1 MPDFLELT
9 PFAPVVL
16 VFAYLAD
23 IVFGDPEGLP
33 HPVRW
38 IGRAISSLE
47 AVLRRFAL
55 TPSGERVAGAV
66 LVVMVAG
73 GVWAVSAAVL
83 YFAYIYSM
91 PVFYAFSAYIV
102 WTSLCAGS
110 LKGEAASVVSAF
122 EAEGLVEARSR
133 LSRIVG
139 RDTSG
144 LTSDG
149 VMRGAVETVAEN
161 SSDGIVAP
169 LFYLA
174 VGGPALMIA
183 YKAVNTL
190 DSMVGYKNERYLNF
204 GWAGARLDDVANFIP
219 ARISGVLIA
228 LSALFLGYN
237 SLGSLRVMVKDGRKH
252 PSPNSGISEAAMAG
266 ALGVRLG
273 GPSYYGGKYCD
284 KPYIGAEGASADA
297 SSVKASIR
305 VMSMTALLMVLIVFA
320 VRFVFAGAYNAA

>member
-1 MPDFLELT
+1 MPDLLELT

-23 IVFGDPEGLP
+23 MIFGDPEGLP

-38 IGRAISSLE
+38 IGRAIMLLE
-47 AVLRRFAL
+47 AQLRPLAS
-55 TPSGERVAGAV
+55 TPSGERFAGSV
-66 LVVMVAG
+66 LVFLTAG
-73 GVWAVSAAVL
+73 GVWAVSAALL

-91 PVFYAFSAYIV
+91 PAFYALSTYIV
-102 WTSLCAGS
+102 WTSLCVGS
-110 LKGEAASVVSAF
+110 LRKEAGSVVSAF
-122 EAEGLVEARSR
+122 EENGIVEARSR

-139 RDTSG
+139 RDTAD
-144 LTSDG
+144 LTTEG

-174 VGGPALMIA
+174 IGGPAFMIA

-204 GWAGARLDDVANFIP
+204 GWASARLDDVVNFIP
-219 ARISGVLIA
+219 ARISGGLIA
-228 LSALFLGYN
+228 LSAFFLGYN
-237 SLGSLRVMVKDGRKH
+237 SLGSLMVMFKDGRNH
-252 PSPNSGISEAAMAG
+252 PSPNSGVSEAAMAG

-273 GPSYYGGKYCD
+273 GPSYYGGKYCA
-284 KPYIGAEGASADA
+284 KPYIGEEGWEADA

-305 VMSMTALLMVLIVFA
+305 VMSATAILMVLIVFIA
-320 VRFVFAGAYNAA
+320 RLVFFDS

>member
-1 MPDFLELT
+1 MT

-23 IVFGDPEGLP
+23 MIFGDPEGLP

-38 IGRAISSLE
+38 IGRAIMRLE
-47 AVLRRFAL
+47 AVLRGFAS
-55 TPSGERVAGAV
+55 TPSGERAAGAV

-73 GVWAVSAAVL
+73 GVWAVSAAAL

-91 PVFYAFSAYIV
+91 PVFYALSTYIV
-102 WTSLCAGS
+102 WTSLCVGS
-110 LKGEAASVVSAF
+110 LRKEACSVVRAF
-122 EAEGLVEARSR
+122 EEKGIVEARSR

-139 RDTSG
+139 RDTSD
-144 LTSDG
+144 LTPDG

-174 VGGPALMIA
+174 IGGPALMIA

-204 GWAGARLDDVANFIP
+204 GWASARLDDVANFIP

-228 LSALFLGYN
+228 LSAFFLGYN
-237 SLGSLRVMVKDGRKH
+237 SLGSFRVMFKDGRNH
-252 PSPNSGISEAAMAG
+252 PSPNSGVSEAAMAG
-266 ALGVRLG
+266 ALGVKLG
-273 GPSYYGGKYCD
+273 GPSYYGGKYCG
-284 KPYIGAEGASADA
+284 KPYIGGQGASADA

-305 VMSMTALLMVLIVFA
+305 VMSATALLMVLIVFIT
-320 VRFVFAGAYNAA
+320 RLVFFDS

>member
-1 MPDFLELT
+1 MPQFLELT
-9 PFAPVVL
+9 PFPPAVL

-23 IVFGDPEGLP
+23 ILFGDPEGLP

-38 IGRAISSLE
+38 IGCAISGLE
-47 AVLRRFAL
+47 RALRPLAS
-55 TPSGERVAGAV
+55 TPSGERLAGLV
-66 LVVMVAG
+66 LVVLTVG
-73 GVWAVSAAVL
+73 GVWAASTIVL
-83 YFAYIYSM
+83 YVSYLYSTA
-91 PVFYAFSAYIV
+91 VFYVLCAYIV

-110 LKGEAASVVSAF
+110 LKKEAASVVRAF
-122 EAEGLVEARSR
+122 EEKGIVDGRER

-139 RDTSG
+139 RDTSN
-144 LTSDG
+144 LTPEG

-174 VGGPALMIA
+174 VGGPSLMIA

-190 DSMVGYKNERYLNF
+190 DSMVGYRNERYLNF
-204 GWAGARLDDVANFIP
+204 GRAGARLDDAANFIP
-219 ARISGVLIA
+219 SRISGLLIA
-228 LSALFLGYN
+228 VSAFFLRYN
-237 SLGSLRVMVKDGRKH
+237 GLGSLRVMFRDGRNH
-252 PSPNSGISEAAMAG
+252 PSPNSGVSEAAMAG

-284 KPYIGAEGASADA
+284 KPYIGQEGTEADA

-305 VMSMTALLMVLIVFA
+305 VMSMAALLMVAIVSI
-320 VRFVFAGAYNAA
+320 VRSVFF

>member
-23 IVFGDPEGLP
+23 MIFGDPEGLP

-38 IGRAISSLE
+38 IGRAIALLE
-47 AVLRRFAL
+47 AVLRRSAS
-55 TPSGERVAGAV
+55 TPSGERAAGVV

-73 GVWAVSAAVL
+73 GVWAVSAALL

-91 PVFYAFSAYIV
+91 PVFYALSSYIV

-110 LKGEAASVVSAF
+110 LRKEASLVVRAF
-122 EAEGLVEARSR
+122 EEKGLVEARSR

-139 RDTSG
+139 RDTSD
-144 LTSDG
+144 LTPDG

-174 VGGPALMIA
+174 IGGPALMIA

-204 GWAGARLDDVANFIP
+204 GWASARFDDIANFIP

-228 LSALFLGYN
+228 LSAFFLGYN
-237 SLGSLRVMVKDGRKH
+237 SLGSLRVMVKDGRNH

-266 ALGVRLG
+266 ALGVKLG
-273 GPSYYGGKYCD
+273 GPSYYGGKYCA
-284 KPYIGAEGASADA
+284 KPYIGSEGASADA

-305 VMSMTALLMVLIVFA
+305 VMSATALLMVLIVF
-320 VRFVFAGAYNAA
+320 VTRLVFFNA